1 MVVCI
6 FAVIVVGAI
15 AVGVISYYG
24 TNIWNWNLNP
34 PSTDFAFKADVG
46 ATNETVTLDVD
57 LTAGGINVIFIDNAT
72 LLYDIAIRVQN
83 TTLEQ
88 DGAPAVTFVSN
99 TIGLEYT
106 AAGVN
111 ITLGSGVNYTLNIR
125 TTTGGAAIE
134 LSDGAHVGDVTIS
147 IATGGILL
155 NMTDDVMLM
164 GSPTFNLTTTT
175 GGISIDIALP
185 TGIGA
190 SMDGTVQTGT
200 VDITAAGWIM
210 VEQNH
215 YKTTD
220 YDTALQTL
228 TVIAGTTTGGID
240 AVFT

>member
-1 MVVCI
+1 
-6 FAVIVVGAI
+6 
-15 AVGVISYYG
+15 
-24 TNIWNWNLNP
+24 
-34 PSTDFAFKADVG
+34 
-46 ATNETVTLDVD
+46 
-57 LTAGGINVIFIDNAT
+57 
-72 LLYDIAIRVQN
+72 
-83 TTLEQ
+83 
-88 DGAPAVTFVSN
+88 
-99 TIGLEYT
+99 
-106 AAGVN
+106 
-111 ITLGSGVNYTLNIR
+111 
-125 TTTGGAAIE
+125 
-134 LSDGAHVGDVTIS
+134 
-147 IATGGILL
+147 LL
-155 NMTDDVMLM
+155 NMMDDVMLM